1 MSFTPQKLSYMSGLQ
16 TARSVIRMLMQ
27 GLGWGPKPLV
37 RYIMPIDYRDRIS
50 IVTWLVIF
58 GMGCSLLI
66 DFRPLELRLNALGSP
81 FSLFFS
87 KTLMAGLF
95 LGILASG
102 GAASII
108 SLHPRF
114 TTSRHF
120 TIRPWIYGALP
131 MAIVLI
137 TVLMIPIAPN
147 RLSQVIGLLVSGTL
161 LALTLFCLYA
171 TVEEGKPGFR
181 RGRFVL
187 NALAYG
193 AALLLF
199 LQVYGT
205 RTRSL
210 LSATLIAIIALLLAV
225 EILRNVTSQTRIALT
240 YGAISALVLGE
251 VTWALNYW
259 RLSNITG
266 GLVLML
272 IFYLLL
278 GVAQQGLQKRLH
290 RRVVIEFAL
299 VTVAGVVL
307 IVLSAGL

>member
-1 MSFTPQKLSYMSGLQ
+1 MSLTPQKISYMNWLSS
-16 TARSVIRMLMQ
+16 ARSFMQ
-27 GLGWGPKPLV
+27 FLGQGIGWGPKPLV

-50 IVTWLVIF
+50 IVTWLIIF
-58 GMGCSLLI
+58 GMGVSLLI
-66 DFRPLELRLNALGSP
+66 DFRPLELRLSALGSP

-95 LGILASG
+95 LGILAVG

-114 TTSRHF
+114 TSNRHF

-131 MAIVLI
+131 MAMVLI
-137 TVLMIPIAPN
+137 TVLMVPTAPN
-147 RLSQVIGLLVSGTL
+147 RLAQVIGLLVSGTL
-161 LALTLFCLYA
+161 LALALFCLYA
-171 TVEEGKPGFR
+171 TVEQGKPGFR

-187 NALAYG
+187 NAMAYG

-225 EILRNVTSQTRIALT
+225 EILRNVTSQTRDALT
-240 YGAISALVLGE
+240 YGCISALVLGE

-272 IFYLLL
+272 IFYLVV
-278 GVAQQGLQKRLH
+278 GIAQQGLQNRLH
-290 RRVVIEFAL
+290 RRVIIEFAV
-299 VTVAGVVL
+299 VTLSGIVL
-307 IVLSAGL
+307 IVLSSGL